1 MFIAKQLRDVRNG
14 KMDRRQLIKGMA
26 LTATGAFVASA
37 VPGAAPAIAQS
48 VKSKG
53 FKAICFNHISMS
65 VADDVKARDFYVD
78 LFGMECTWYT
88 AEGGSEVDFGE
99 QDALNEGEREAIFIR
114 KFNPKVGHASIDHLS
129 FSIDHFDLNAV
140 KAGLESLGL
149 APAYDGP
156 VMWTIKDPDGFVIQP
171 GAKIGGYPGGIKPG
185 DTPYEGYKN
194 VGSMPHP
201 LQPLV
206 PFPEHS
212 LKAIGAVVSIQVTD
226 VAKTRNFYTSV
237 LGMKVGAEKPGAC
250 FLRFGHHNG
259 ILLGKSQRGDNKA
272 YVDHFTLIVT
282 NKPEVVEAEL
292 KSRNLNPQKDPQA
305 QAYTFVDHDNL
316 TVKVA
321 GTDILEGKQGLGA

>member
-53 FKAICFNHISMS
+53 FKAVCFNHISMS

-114 KFNPKVGHASIDHLS
+114 KFNPKVGHGSIDHLS
-129 FSIDHFDLNAV
+129 FSIDHFDLNAA
-140 KAGLESLGL
+140 KAELERLGL

-212 LKAIGAVVSIQVTD
+212 LKAIGAVVSIQDTD
-226 VAKTRNFYTSV
+226 AATPRNSH
-237 LGMKVGAEKPGAC
+237 AD
-250 FLRFGHHNG
+250 R
-259 ILLGKSQRGDNKA
+259 KSIR
-272 YVDHFTLIVT
+272 
-282 NKPEVVEAEL
+282 
-292 KSRNLNPQKDPQA
+292 LN
-305 QAYTFVDHDNL
+305 
-316 TVKVA
+316 
-321 GTDILEGKQGLGA
+321 